1 MSENRENFY
10 ALNVRLRSR
19 LRWPPQ
25 SNEGRCSQMRR
36 KLFII
41 LAPRQFIQKRDLDG
55 PNFSLLTI
63 PSLNRSY

>member
-1 MSENRENFY
+1 MSANRGNFK
-10 ALNVRLRSR
+10 ALNVRLRYR
-19 LRWPPQ
+19 LRWPQ
-25 SNEGRCSQMRR
+25 SNEGRFSQMRR